1 MTSTVVEVT
10 VYKTNHLYCVSC
22 YGNTCLGHAFCKP
35 LCRIAVPSESDMTSY
50 ICAFVAARTKM

>member
-10 VYKTNHLYCVSC
+10 VYKTDHPILCILFRQY
-22 YGNTCLGHAFCKP
+22 CLGHAFCKP